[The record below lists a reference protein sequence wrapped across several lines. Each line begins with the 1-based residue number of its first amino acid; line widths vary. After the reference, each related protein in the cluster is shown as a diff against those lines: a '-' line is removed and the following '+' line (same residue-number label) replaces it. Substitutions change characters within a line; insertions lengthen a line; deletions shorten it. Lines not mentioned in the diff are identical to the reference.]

1 MYRLA
6 KLLTQPG
13 ADGALTQCA
22 RILSVGLALLC
33 AILWVGCTADATGGP
48 EEKGEQI
55 ALPSAHTT
63 GGLSLVEA
71 IAMRRSVR
79 DFADQQLSNGEIAQ
93 LLWATQGETD
103 PRGFR
108 AAPSA
113 GALYPLE
120 IYLVTRE
127 GLFHYEPGGHSLT
140 RLREDDLRDALWRV
154 GLHQDSLRQAA
165 AVVVMTAVIER
176 TAVRYGERAERYVLL
191 EAGHA
196 AQNLLLQAVALDLAA
211 VPIGAFD
218 DQGVQAA
225 LSLPQDHAPIYL
237 IPIGHPAE

>member
-1 MYRLA
+1 MYQLA

-13 ADGALTQCA
+13 ADSALTQCG

-33 AILWVGCTADATGGP
+33 ATLWVGCAADATGGP

-55 ALPSAHTT
+55 ALPGAHTT
-63 GGLSLVEA
+63 GGLSLAEA

-127 GLFHYEPGGHSLT
+127 GLFHYEPGRHSLT

-176 TAVRYGERAERYVLL
+176 AAVRYGERAERYVLL

>member
-1 MYRLA
+1 MQRLRKHLTRPHA
-6 KLLTQPG
+6 KATPSTCG
-13 ADGALTQCA
+13 

-33 AILWVGCTADATGGP
+33 AIPLAACATEARGGP
-48 EEKGEQI
+48 EERGEKVV
-55 ALPSAHTT
+55 LPAVRTT

-79 DFADQQLSNGEIAQ
+79 TFADRRLTDNKVAQ
-93 LLWATQGETD
+93 LLWATQGVTD

-120 IYLVTRE
+120 IYLATEE
-127 GLFHYEPGGHSLT
+127 GLYHYEPGAHSLT
-140 RLREDDLRDALWRV
+140 RLREDDLREALWRV
-154 GLHQDSLRQAA
+154 GLRQDSLRQAA

-176 TAVRYGERAERYVLL
+176 TAVRYGERAERYIYL
-191 EAGHA
+191 EVGHA

-218 DQGVQAA
+218 DQGVQTA
-225 LSLPQDHAPIYL
+225 LSLPEDHAPIYL